1 MPGDDARDAGDEGP
15 RADEAGAAEPP
26 DGPVTDADGSAGSDV
41 EPGVASSDDPARAA
55 SSGGAESTVE
65 DSDGGF
71 GVSRRQA
78 LVGGVGVLVGG
89 VVGVGATLATG
100 GNQIGK
106 QQPNNDGKGTLGE
119 LRWILEE
126 EHGLAVSSMVRED
139 ETVRVTYDSNAES
152 RAESR
157 EEIGMVIS
165 SYGLILA
172 ADGPTEE
179 LAATIEDRFE
189 DQAMSYRVQADW
201 VKQWRAGEMSD
212 SVVAQRVFN
221 TRRFPEGA
229 EAP

>member
-1 MPGDDARDAGDEGP
+1 MSGDDARSDGDDEPHADDRAAVEPPEDEPPADGEAAGVEP
-15 RADEAGAAEPP
+15 PADEPQ
-26 DGPVTDADGSAGSDV
+26 ADGEADGV
-41 EPGVASSDDPARAA
+41 ESQDDDA
-55 SSGGAESTVE
+55 
-65 DSDGGF
+65 DGGF

-78 LVGGVGVLVGG
+78 VVGGLGVLVGG

-100 GNQIGK
+100 GNQIRK
-106 QQPNNDGKGTLGE
+106 KQPNNDGKGTLGE

-126 EHGLAVSSMVRED
+126 EHGLRVSSMVRND
-139 ETVRVTYDSNAES
+139 ETVEVTYRSNAES
-152 RAESR
+152 RGESR

-189 DQAMSYRVQADW
+189 DQAMSYRVQAEW
-201 VKQWRAGEMSD
+201 VKEWRAGEMSD

-229 EAP
+229 DAP

>member
-1 MPGDDARDAGDEGP
+1 MSGDDVRSDGDDEPHADDGAAVEPPVDEP
-15 RADEAGAAEPP
+15 RTDREAGADHPDDEPP
-26 DGPVTDADGSAGSDV
+26 ADAAADGVTPQD
-41 EPGVASSDDPARAA
+41 E
-55 SSGGAESTVE
+55 E
-65 DSDGGF
+65 DDGGF

-78 LVGGVGVLVGG
+78 VVGVGGVLVGG

-100 GNQIGK
+100 GNQIQK
-106 QQPNNDGKGTLGE
+106 KQPNNDGKGTLGE

-126 EHGLAVSSMVRED
+126 EHGLRVSSMVRND
-139 ETVRVTYDSNAES
+139 ETVEVTYRSNAES
-152 RAESR
+152 RGESR

-201 VKQWRAGEMSD
+201 VEQWRAGEMSD

-221 TRRFPEGA
+221 TRRYPEGA
-229 EAP
+229 DAP